1 MPAGKYIYTKTLRLL
16 LLIEQLTAEVKGLS
30 LGHIYIYVK
39 TNTN

>member
-1 MPAGKYIYTKTLRLL
+1 MPAGKYIYTKTLTLL
-16 LLIEQLTAEVKGLS
+16 LLIEQLTVGVKGLS